1 MVKKFVRDNLFFIFI
16 IALCF
21 FAFIALN
28 AVALFWVDDF
38 YWATRSFSWQSIT
51 ALNGRYLGSVL
62 SLIITKAIAL
72 RAIICAALTVIL
84 LFVLSLNGARFYSG
98 SRAFYFIAAA
108 ALFFIMPAS
117 IFVQAEV
124 WASGFANYIPSA
136 LIAVTF
142 ATLVRREFA
151 DEPPEYGRA
160 MPYLAAALGLVG
172 AFFMET
178 VTIGNVIVGAAILI
192 YHCIR
197 FKKSNATLISFLA
210 GALIGAVLMFVNP
223 VYFSIADGNDPSA
236 YRGVR
241 DSFKS
246 IKVCY
251 LRFFQYYF
259 LYDNFA
265 LNVIITGLFIW
276 LAVKRL
282 PFLNWIESAAIIAC
296 FLIQAVFLT
305 LSGST
310 FVGCDLLPEGTPYA
324 NEIKGLFTALFAA
337 SMLAESLLLIKNI
350 NVKLNL
356 IFLMGASLAYS
367 LPLLVVTPI
376 TARAFVAVYLLFI
389 IFAIILL
396 NENLGDCKESCKRL
410 TVILGFV
417 FGAVTLAAG
426 IFYMVSYARIYS
438 AYNNRAESIAA
449 QLSSG
454 AEQIVVEELD
464 VSGYIFNREIPFAY
478 FADPIPG
485 GDDVFK
491 LYYGIPQDT
500 VLSVITPQ

>member
-1 MVKKFVRDNLFFIFI
+1 MGKNFIRSNLFFIFV

-21 FAFIALN
+21 FAFVALN

-38 YWATRSFSWQSIT
+38 YWATRSFSWESIT

-62 SLIITKAIAL
+62 SLIITKSTAL
-72 RAIICAALTVIL
+72 RAILCASLTVVL
-84 LFVLSLNGARFYSG
+84 LFVLSLNGSRGG
-98 SRAFYFIAAA
+98 SRAFYFIAAT
-108 ALFFIMPAS
+108 ALFFIMPSS

-142 ATLVRREFA
+142 ATLVRREFS
-151 DEPPEYGRA
+151 DKPPEYGRA

-172 AFFMET
+172 AFFLET
-178 VTIGNVIVGAAILI
+178 VTIGNMIVGAAILI

-197 FKKSNATLISFLA
+197 FKKADATLIAFLA
-210 GALIGAVLMFVNP
+210 GALIGAVFMFANP

-241 DSFKS
+241 DSFES

-251 LRFFQYYF
+251 FKFFQYYF

-265 LNVIITGLFIW
+265 LNAIITGLFLW

-282 PFLNWIESAAIIAC
+282 PFLNGIGRAAIIAC

-305 LSGST
+305 LGGST

-337 SMLAESLLLIKNI
+337 SILVESLSLIKNI

-356 IFLMGASLAYS
+356 LFLTGASLAYS

-376 TARAFVAVYLLFI
+376 TARAFVTGYLLFI
-389 IFAIILL
+389 MFAIILL
-396 NENLGDCKESCKRL
+396 NENLSDCKKKVKGVSLPPPRGFWLRFRRGSFGCGN
-410 TVILGFV
+410 ILYGKLC
-417 FGAVTLAAG
+417 AN
-426 IFYMVSYARIYS
+426 ISRVS
-438 AYNNRAESIAA
+438 
-449 QLSSG
+449 
-454 AEQIVVEELD
+454 
-464 VSGYIFNREIPFAY
+464 
-478 FADPIPG
+478 
-485 GDDVFK
+485 
-491 LYYGIPQDT
+491 
-500 VLSVITPQ
+500 